1 MASSGSNDIHE
12 AGARSRA
19 FQAQSPREALVRGGW
34 VPPWQWLATR
44 SGSAAAAALE
54 LQLPSSSSILSRR
67 VEAGQPNRERLHLR
81 ALCCC
86 IGMLRHEPALATVRL
101 LPLAAA
107 GCSVGAGGARGAAA
121 AGAGVA
127 ALRQRRLHRPGRQPR
142 RGAACQKV
150 RRLPHR
156 PLLLRAVPGGGVGGG
171 PQGRLRRP
179 GGDGGGGASRRA
191 RRRGSAQQQGPSL
204 VPHLRHRAGCRGRGG
219 RRRRH
224 SARVCLPRAPRF
236 AALRA
241 AHGGDP
247 AAAAAALPEAAWD
260 RARRRLRE
268 EYFQGLMEQVHRT
281 VPSLPGAASAAAGS
295 GGASVQCA

>member
-179 GGDGGGGASRRA
+179 GGDGG
-191 RRRGSAQQQGPSL
+191 
-204 VPHLRHRAGCRGRGG
+204 
-219 RRRRH
+219 
-224 SARVCLPRAPRF
+224 CLPRAPRF